1 MKLRTYQN
9 PVNKLIILTE
19 KEVFQA
25 KKVNWKEFKAL
36 ILKWHGAEGYFMIQ
50 DIMEK
55 TPK

>member
-1 MKLRTYQN
+1 MKLRAYQN
-9 PVNKLIILTE
+9 PVGEIIILTE